1 MSDSTAA
8 DLAASNPSTA
18 STTSET
24 GNRGWLSRLSTPIT
38 TTILA
43 GIVTLAGTII
53 GTFVQGHQTLALERE
68 KEQHELILKM
78 ISVGDLKLAQENI
91 HWLAESGLITDPDQA
106 KKILATKA
114 TPVLPLPSFN
124 PAIGKPN
131 GAPCGPFKGMIVM
144 DGQCTFGGDGAVA
157 K

>member
-1 MSDSTAA
+1 MTAA
-8 DLAASNPSTA
+8 
-18 STTSET
+18 ET
-24 GNRGWLSRLSTPIT
+24 GNRGWLSKISMPIT

-43 GIVTLAGTII
+43 AIVTLAGTII

-78 ISVGDLKLAQENI
+78 LSVGDFKKAQENI
-91 HWLAESGLITDPDQA
+91 HWLAESGLITDPDQV
-106 KKILATKA
+106 KKILAAKA

-124 PAIGKPN
+124 PAIEKPD
-131 GAPCGPFKGMIVM
+131 GTPCGPFKGMVVM
-144 DGQCTFGGDGAVA
+144 DGQCTFGGDGAVT